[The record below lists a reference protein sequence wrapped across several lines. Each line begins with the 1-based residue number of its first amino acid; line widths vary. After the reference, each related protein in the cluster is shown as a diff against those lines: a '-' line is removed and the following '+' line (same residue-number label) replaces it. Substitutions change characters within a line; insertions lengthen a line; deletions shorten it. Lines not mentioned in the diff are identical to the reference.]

1 MCIVGFE
8 EVYETVETGE
18 TGETG
23 EKGNVEEGEGS
34 ESQSTPLL
42 AQKTSSVGSE
52 GSTGKKGMK
61 SSEKTT
67 TTTTKGKGKTGS
79 IMSFFAKKWIVCW
92 EDTRRW
98 RDRRGVTEMDEC
110 VNMEWV
116 FGVGVLCMT
125 ACLYHP
131 FSTPSLIFSL
141 YRLLCLHS
149 F

>member
-8 EVYETVETGE
+8 EVYETVETVE

-67 TTTTKGKGKTGS
+67 TTTKGKGKTGS

-92 EDTRRW
+92 VDTRRW
-98 RDRRGVTEMDEC
+98 RDRRGVTEMDEG

-116 FGVGVLCMT
+116 LGGWCVVYDGLPLSSIFN
-125 ACLYHP
+125 
-131 FSTPSLIFSL
+131 SLSNFLSL
-141 YRLLCLHS
+141 
-149 F
+149 